1 MAKEDIIK
9 GVRDIL
15 EEYVQDKEL
24 EVYNVEYRKEGP
36 EWKLRIYLDKPAD
49 CEQEY
54 VNIEEC
60 EGAIRYLSDKM
71 DELNLIDRAYTIE
84 VSSPGMDRELIKDTD
99 FDRFAGRIVE
109 VRLYEPMDGRKAFE
123 ATLLGRTEEDVIRL
137 DDEGT
142 VLEIPHKKIS
152 KINLAVIF

>member
-60 EGAIRYLSDKM
+60 EGANRYLSDKM

-109 VRLYEPMDGRKAFE
+109 VRLYEPMDGRKAFD

>member
-9 GVRDIL
+9 GVRDFL

-60 EGAIRYLSDKM
+60 EGANRYLSDKM

-84 VSSPGMDRELIKDTD
+84 VSSPGMDRELIYDTD

-137 DDEGT
+137 DDEGR